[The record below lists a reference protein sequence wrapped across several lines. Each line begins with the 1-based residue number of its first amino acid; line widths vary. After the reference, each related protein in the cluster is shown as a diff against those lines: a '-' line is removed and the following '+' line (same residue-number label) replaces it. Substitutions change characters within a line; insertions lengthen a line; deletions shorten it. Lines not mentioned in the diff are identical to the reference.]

1 MAPSEAFGSPN
12 RVWYALSQVLV
23 KVLNGNQASV
33 LKFEDGLP
41 RFVHFF
47 LFLEIVFIF
56 PSLYVVFFP
65 CWNWYSRRFLSP
77 ESTLKTLK
85 FDFLVKYFFVRL

>member
-1 MAPSEAFGSPN
+1 M
-12 RVWYALSQVLV
+12 

-47 LFLEIVFIF
+47 VFRNSFYFPFSICGLFSMLELVFQKI
-56 PSLYVVFFP
+56 SG
-65 CWNWYSRRFLSP
+65 S
-77 ESTLKTLK
+77 
-85 FDFLVKYFFVRL
+85 

>member
-47 LFLEIVFIF
+47 FVFRNSFYFPFIICGLFSMLELVFQKI
-56 PSLYVVFFP
+56 SV
-65 CWNWYSRRFLSP
+65 S
-77 ESTLKTLK
+77 
-85 FDFLVKYFFVRL
+85 